1 MESQDQASWTA
12 EPLDSTSTPAAATS
26 AFQLVRSRTSLSEKL
41 TEDEQK
47 RDSLSSQVWADADND
62 SILETLENVVEPVEE
77 ISTKRPSW
85 ANKTEYL
92 LAQVGFSVGLSTVW
106 RFPYLCFHNGGG
118 EPGDQESRTHWR
130 GRGAT
135 GLSRLP
141 CAL

>member
-1 MESQDQASWTA
+1 MESQDQVSWTA
-12 EPLDSTSTPAAATS
+12 EPLDSTSTTAAATS
-26 AFQLVRSRTSLSEKL
+26 AFQSVRSGTSLSEKL

-92 LAQVGFSVGLSTVW
+92 LAQGVFSSSTSSSCSWSGFLS
-106 RFPYLCFHNGGG
+106 
-118 EPGDQESRTHWR
+118 S
-130 GRGAT
+130 
-135 GLSRLP
+135 
-141 CAL
+141 